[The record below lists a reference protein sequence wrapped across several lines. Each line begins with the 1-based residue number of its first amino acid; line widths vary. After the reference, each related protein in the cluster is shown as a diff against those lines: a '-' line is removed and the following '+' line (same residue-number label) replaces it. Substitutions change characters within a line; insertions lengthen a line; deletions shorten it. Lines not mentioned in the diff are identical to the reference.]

1 VNGAA
6 KKILNASLEIKR
18 WGQTDLNGDEENRPG
33 VDYDAI
39 GTGSFYD
46 EIASDIE
53 IVKLVLLLTGSV
65 EGVKK
70 MVVEHLKSYEAYDFL
85 YLSNLQEEYAAFIA
99 KKPSLDMFETELMK
113 YMSIER
119 AVLKFAPVHVIGPL
133 SLETQ
138 PLKLALRAEAAT
150 WKAQFAKNLHLHG
163 KEKLEQLLQYVK
175 ETTLLL
181 SRDVEDLEDVR
192 KVMAIQQDIRTKES
206 EIDAI

>member
-1 VNGAA
+1 MNGAA

-18 WGQTDLNGDEENRPG
+18 WGQTDLTARREPPG

-39 GTGSFYD
+39 GTGGHYD
-46 EIASDIE
+46 EIASDVE

-70 MVVEHLKSYEAYDFL
+70 MVVEHLSRTRAYDFL

-99 KKPSLDMFETELMK
+99 KPSLDMFETELMK
-113 YMSIER
+113 YMYPS

-138 PLKLALRAEAAT
+138 PLKLALRAEGGDME
-150 WKAQFAKNLHLHG
+150 AQFAKNLHLHG
-163 KEKLEQLLQYVK
+163 KESWSSSCS
-175 ETTLLL
+175 T
-181 SRDVEDLEDVR
+181 SRR
-192 KVMAIQQDIRTKES
+192 PPCCSAATSRIWRTC
-206 EIDAI
+206 AR